1 MAEQKQEK
9 FTRYEVARI
18 IGARALQIAM
28 DAPIILQISEQK
40 LKELRYDSLRIAEL
54 EFNENVLPISI
65 DRPTPRKHKDKL
77 VPIREEKIS
86 DEEIAAKEHEVEK
99 EIVENADEFA
109 PVKDDEDVT
118 SATSVA
124 EEQ

>member
-1 MAEQKQEK
+1 MTEKQT

-28 DAPIILQISEQK
+28 DAPLILKVSNQK
-40 LKELRYDSLRIAEL
+40 LKELKFDSLKIAEL
-54 EFNENVLPISI
+54 EFNEGVLPISI
-65 DRPTPRKHKDKL
+65 DRPTPRKHKERL
-77 VPIREEKIS
+77 VAIREEKIS

-99 EIVENADEFA
+99 EIIENADEFA
-109 PVKDDEDVT
+109 LIKDDDGDL
-118 SATSVA
+118 SSSPAA